1 MTNKRDLLEQL
12 RIPRD
17 EAPQQNAPRWTH
29 VVIGWLLTA
38 VVFWLLGRYGQ
49 KPEALPGQA
58 DTGPTVSQSP
68 AAAPAASTRQVPAT
82 EQAVPASVLTAS
94 GYVTPRR
101 WATVSGKVMGQL
113 TDVLVEEGMTV
124 REGQVL
130 AHIDDEVARQNLAF
144 ARARAEAARKTLA
157 SLSARIEDAEKQVA
171 RLERLQE
178 QDLGNESQL
187 STARATLKDLRAQLD
202 AERAQVRAADIE
214 TRRQAIILDQYTV
227 RAPFDGVVTMKNAQP
242 GEIIAP
248 GSAGGG
254 FTRTGICTLVDMSSL
269 EIEVDVNEAFIG
281 RVKPGQKVQA
291 TLDAYPEW
299 KIPARVVAIIPAADR
314 SKATVRVRIGFD
326 QLDPR
331 ILPDM
336 GVSVSFLSND
346 S

>member
-1 MTNKRDLLEQL
+1 
-12 RIPRD
+12 
-17 EAPQQNAPRWTH
+17 
-29 VVIGWLLTA
+29 
-38 VVFWLLGRYGQ
+38 
-49 KPEALPGQA
+49 
-58 DTGPTVSQSP
+58 
-68 AAAPAASTRQVPAT
+68 
-82 EQAVPASVLTAS
+82 
-94 GYVTPRR
+94 
-101 WATVSGKVMGQL
+101 MGQL